1 MGRFILTLASAVGVW
16 LIACSAAGAWPG
28 KSDKN
33 AEAAPAAP
41 SAAQE
46 SANSLERAE
55 REKAI
60 QTWQAKL
67 AGTQWELQLTPMGG
81 QPGKPETDVLTFS
94 RGTVGSEKLLKTGY
108 PYSNNY
114 ALYSPT
120 DQSIAWETMQLKE
133 GSNEQDMVIWRGE
146 VIGETMQGTLTKRR
160 TDGKENR
167 VEQFSFTGR
176 KIAPAPEPTPPAA
189 QSEPPT
195 AVPAPEVPAAAPERP
210 GSS

>member
-1 MGRFILTLASAVGVW
+1 MGRFTLTIVLGVGVW
-16 LIACSAAGAWPG
+16 LLACSAGSAEERKKA
-28 KSDKN
+28 KSG
-33 AEAAPAAP
+33 EAKPDAAAADQA
-41 SAAQE
+41 SAA
-46 SANSLERAE
+46 ERELAE

-60 QTWQAKL
+60 QTWRAKL

-94 RGTVGSEKLLKTGY
+94 RGAVGSEKLLKTGY

-176 KIAPAPEPTPPAA
+176 KIAPAPESTPPAA

-195 AVPAPEVPAAAPERP
+195 AVPAPEVPAAAPERSG
-210 GSS
+210 GS